1 MKWQPTFPYMVT
13 CAFLSAIVAILLT
26 VIVIIPLKV
35 LIGPLPEA
43 LPLTFYVIFV
53 IVVWFGL
60 LCVDEN
66 SEL

>member
-1 MKWQPTFPYMVT
+1 MKWHPSIPQTIR
-13 CAFLSAIVAILLT
+13 CAFLSAIVAIFLT
-26 VIVIIPLKV
+26 AIVIIPLKV

>member
-1 MKWQPTFPYMVT
+1 MKWQLTFSYMVT
-13 CAFLSAIVAILLT
+13 CAFLSAIIAIFLT
-26 VIVIIPLKV
+26 AIVIIPLKV

-43 LPLTFYVIFV
+43 LSLTFYVIFL